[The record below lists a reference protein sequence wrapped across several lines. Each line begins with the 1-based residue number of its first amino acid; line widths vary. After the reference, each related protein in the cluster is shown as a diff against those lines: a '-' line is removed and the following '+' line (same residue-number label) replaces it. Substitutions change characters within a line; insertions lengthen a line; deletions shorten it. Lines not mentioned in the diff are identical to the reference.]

1 MSTANRPTPPPAVG
15 YSPLPPKR
23 SAAWRWAGAIVV
35 LAGILGACY
44 AGGRTLSERVRD
56 LTGEELRA
64 KMADA
69 DAHLTTEEAITQV
82 NRLNADDRRAVM
94 QSPEAQRF
102 IQRQKPEDRLHF
114 VEKTLDRGIQ
124 QQIERFRK
132 LNKEERVAF
141 VEEVKQRQ
149 REARER
155 MDNLPPE
162 EKKKLRES
170 LDASNIQQML
180 DKAVKAY
187 LSLTTSDERADLA
200 PLYEGA
206 LENLDHARSL
216 K

>member
-1 MSTANRPTPPPAVG
+1 MANRPPPTVG
-15 YSPLPPKR
+15 YSPLPPRR
-23 SAAWRWAGAIVV
+23 SAGLRWAGAVAV
-35 LAGILGACY
+35 LVLILGACY
-44 AGGRTLSERVRD
+44 VGGRALSERVRD
-56 LTGEELRA
+56 LTGDELRDR
-64 KMADA
+64 MAREDA
-69 DAHLTTEEAITQV
+69 GLGVDEAIERV
-82 NRLNADDRRAVM
+82 NRLSADERRAVM
-94 QSPEAQRF
+94 QSPEAQAF
-102 IQRQKPEDRLHF
+102 VQRQAPEQRLRF

-132 LNKEERVAF
+132 MNKEERAAF

-149 REARER
+149 KETRER

-162 EKKKLRES
+162 EKKKLREAF
-170 LDASNIQQML
+170 DASNIQQMM